1 MRAACSSA
9 ISYVASENVVHL
21 IERSKSI
28 SDSFGGGWR
37 SMIEGKV
44 SDSGGSPWIG
54 VRRNKKKRKRLGK
67 QKGGKNDAYT
77 EHFLNRTFR
86 S

>member
-54 VRRNKKKRKRLGK
+54 VRRNKKKKETIREAE
-67 QKGGKNDAYT
+67 GGEK
-77 EHFLNRTFR
+77 
-86 S
+86 